1 MKETAEAID
10 PDDSSKEMG
19 RRHIE
24 LGILK
29 REPYGPD
36 PCVVSPKP
44 PDACGALIRPT
55 IAPPKPTVACAP
67 PSQLVLTR
75 VSLRDLQIDRSSRAT
90 DFLRILTSRA
100 GSFMFFRGRRS
111 RARGLVLSR

>member
-36 PCVVSPKP
+36 LCVGSTPAWTAPLIFEPRCLTVLGPC
-44 PDACGALIRPT
+44 AC
-55 IAPPKPTVACAP
+55 
-67 PSQLVLTR
+67 
-75 VSLRDLQIDRSSRAT
+75 
-90 DFLRILTSRA
+90 
-100 GSFMFFRGRRS
+100 
-111 RARGLVLSR
+111 

>member
-1 MKETAEAID
+1 MRASMLMKETAEAID

-36 PCVVSPKP
+36 LCVLGMKPLRSP
-44 PDACGALIRPT
+44 RSM
-55 IAPPKPTVACAP
+55 
-67 PSQLVLTR
+67 PSEFRWLTP
-75 VSLRDLQIDRSSRAT
+75 V
-90 DFLRILTSRA
+90 
-100 GSFMFFRGRRS
+100 RRTQP
-111 RARGLVLSR
+111 RL